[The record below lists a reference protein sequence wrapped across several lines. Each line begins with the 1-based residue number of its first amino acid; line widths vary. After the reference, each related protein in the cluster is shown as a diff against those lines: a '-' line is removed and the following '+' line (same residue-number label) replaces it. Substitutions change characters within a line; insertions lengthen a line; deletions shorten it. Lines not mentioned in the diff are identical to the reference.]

1 MPAAVGI
8 KMQMKGSR
16 PRLAPRC
23 CFLLVRP
30 DRRAVAARP
39 AHQLPR
45 WVAPFLRF
53 KQEHGV
59 CLQQCHGCDFSRER
73 WPPGLGDPRSP
84 PPALPQG
91 PFSFLATGPGCLL
104 SGAWV
109 PTVWGQGVQCVGSGC
124 LLSGAWVPTVWGLGA
139 CCLGA
144 GCPVCGVRVPAV
156 WGLGAHCLGPGCPL
170 SRGRVS
176 SVWGL
181 GARCLGPG
189 CSLSGGRVPAVWG
202 LGVHCLRSGCPACGV
217 RVLAVWGL
225 GARCLGPGCLLSGA
239 WVSSVWSQCSRCLWP
254 GHSVRGARAPAVWQV
269 GSAEVDSPGACLPS
283 TVWPGAEQGEPGDQE
298 DACPP
303 LKEW

>member
-1 MPAAVGI
+1 MAAPSPETVEGGVLKERGPGPAGRRGGPVPAAVGI

-109 PTVWGQGVQCVGSGC
+109 PAVWGQGGLCVGSGC
-124 LLSGAWVPTVWGLGA
+124 QLSGAW
-139 CCLGA
+139 
-144 GCPVCGVRVPAV
+144 
-156 WGLGAHCLGPGCPL
+156 
-170 SRGRVS
+170 
-176 SVWGL
+176 
-181 GARCLGPG
+181 
-189 CSLSGGRVPAVWG
+189 VPAVWG
-202 LGVHCLRSGCPACGV
+202 LGVQCVES
-217 RVLAVWGL
+217 VL
-225 GARCLGPGCLLSGA
+225 PLS
-239 WVSSVWSQCSRCLWP
+239 V
-254 GHSVRGARAPAVWQV
+254 ARAF
-269 GSAEVDSPGACLPS
+269 SAWGQGACC
-283 TVWPGAEQGEPGDQE
+283 VAGWK
-298 DACPP
+298 C
-303 LKEW
+303 